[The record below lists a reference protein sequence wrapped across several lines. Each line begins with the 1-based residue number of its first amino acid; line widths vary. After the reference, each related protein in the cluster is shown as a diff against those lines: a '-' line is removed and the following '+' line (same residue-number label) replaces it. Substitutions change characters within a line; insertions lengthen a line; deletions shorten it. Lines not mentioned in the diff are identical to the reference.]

1 MGKPENTSLMSIIP
15 VGYANLGV
23 TTEVPLKSNYPAALF
38 KGTYEFAAFWT
49 ADEVEDNDGVEGNSP
64 QAYYRYLFTKT
75 PHLMIGKGY
84 KDTFGA
90 SVRCV
95 RNAK

>member
-1 MGKPENTSLMSIIP
+1 MAIIP

-23 TTEVPLKSNYPAALF
+23 TPDVPLKSNYPAALF
-38 KGTYEFAAFWT
+38 EGTYEYAAFWT
-49 ADEVEDNDGVEGNSP
+49 ADEVESNTD
-64 QAYYRYLFTKT
+64 QAYYRYIFTKT

-84 KDTFGA
+84 KETYGA

-95 RNAK
+95 RESD